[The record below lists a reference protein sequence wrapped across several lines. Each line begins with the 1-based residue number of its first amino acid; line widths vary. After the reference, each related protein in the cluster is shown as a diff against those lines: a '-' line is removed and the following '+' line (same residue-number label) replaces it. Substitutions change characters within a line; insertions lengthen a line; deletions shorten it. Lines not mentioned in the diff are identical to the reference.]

1 MQIFLLV
8 LIPVLFPQN
17 KWIDYTDLNGRFKI
31 STPGNFEEKI
41 DTVET
46 EIGQLIYHTL
56 FYQNDIDRT
65 NNDVYMVSYC
75 DYPEEII
82 FADSTD
88 LAGEFF
94 QSTMESAAESVEGE
108 ILYSTDIN
116 LDNHPGKFWRI
127 DYMEGAG
134 VIKTKAYLVK
144 NRYYAVQ
151 VITFDNKKENTFA
164 DRFFDSFSI
173 F

>member
-134 VIKTKAYLVK
+134 VIKTKAYLVR

-151 VITFDNKKENTFA
+151 VITFDYKKENTFA